1 MSRPQGIAFWS
12 IVEAQSI
19 LYAGAI
25 LLYDCVKMD
34 SWPVEIKFNKT
45 WRTYQARVLCELADH
60 LDDNRL
66 HIIAAPGSGKTVLGL
81 EVARR
86 LDRPTLIFSPTLAI
100 RDQWVERLVGL
111 FTEAGSGTLDWVSK
125 NIKRPGF
132 FTVSTYQGLHSAY
145 TGVPEEEDQDDE
157 EGRRPDGED
166 PGISR
171 RGLKGRRDLI
181 SKLRRIGIET
191 LILDEA
197 HHLRNE
203 WWKCLIDIKE
213 QLGNPTIVALTATPP
228 FDVSPFEW
236 ERYIELCGPVDSEIC
251 VPELV
256 LERNLCPHQDYVYI
270 SEPLQSERA
279 RIKEFRRQVDE
290 FLRRLCVDEQ
300 FISALENHRCMNR
313 ASEYVEEILSDPA
326 FYSSMAFF
334 LNHVKGRPPKK
345 LLHIIGFP
353 AGKCPGL
360 NLEWAETLL
369 AGCLYSHSGTFTGCE
384 EVFERISRDL
394 KRIGAIERRQLG
406 LRSTGRIAR
415 LLVASASKLESIKNI
430 VRIESETLG
439 PDLRM
444 VILTDFIRR
453 EDFPKNANDVQP
465 LKRLGV
471 VPIFEVIRRDTP
483 GDVKLGILSGS
494 LVVIPWE
501 AKALLEEIAGS
512 MAIDLNDIRYS
523 ELGHDSSF
531 CTVTIS
537 GSERQKIVTLITR
550 LFSRGGVTVLVGTKS
565 LLGEGWDA
573 PSINCLILASF
584 VGSYML
590 SNQMRGRAIRTQ
602 PSNPEKSA
610 NIWHLVCVE
619 HGRDQPSEDME
630 MLTRRFKAF
639 EGVSLQQ
646 PVIENGI
653 ERLGLGRPPF
663 AAEKIEQIN
672 ARMSRMATDRARL
685 MAEWEQALASGL
697 GGRMAEE
704 VTSPFF
710 NLPRSFVF
718 TNTILAVLWQG
729 LFWGLF
735 IFSQLMRTAERNAG
749 RMGIRG
755 FLLLLGIAFGLAAI
769 VALPK
774 CLKALWLFLKH
785 APIAWSMK
793 QIGRALVR
801 ALAGTELI
809 KTNVRKL
816 KVITTSHPAGLVS
829 CSLEGAE
836 TYERCLFLDSM
847 QEILGPISN
856 PRYLMVRKTPLLR
869 WVRKDY
875 HVVPQSLGRNKE
887 SAEYFAKMW
896 AKYVGPTELVY
907 TRSVKGRRILLK
919 ARGRAMSASF
929 QRRSERTRAWK

>member
-1 MSRPQGIAFWS
+1 
-12 IVEAQSI
+12 
-19 LYAGAI
+19 
-25 LLYDCVKMD
+25 MD
-34 SWPVEIKFNKT
+34 SWPADIKFNKT
-45 WRTYQARVLCELADH
+45 WRTYQARVLSELSDH
-60 LDDNRL
+60 LDDNHL

-100 RDQWVERLVGL
+100 RDQWIERLVGL
-111 FTEAGSGTLDWVSK
+111 FTEPGSGTLDWVSK
-125 NIKRPGF
+125 DIKRPGF

-145 TGVPEEEDQDDE
+145 TGVPEKEEQDEAEGYESDRE
-157 EGRRPDGED
+157 SSGAAGRKLTGRRG
-166 PGISR
+166 
-171 RGLKGRRDLI
+171 LI

-191 LILDEA
+191 LIFDEA

-213 QLGNPTIVALTATPP
+213 QLGNPIIVALTATPP

-270 SEPLQSERA
+270 SEPLQSEQA
-279 RIKEFRRQVDE
+279 QIKEFRSRIDE
-290 FLRRLCVDEQ
+290 FLKRICVDEQ
-300 FISALENHRCMNR
+300 FISALENHRCISR
-313 ASEYVEEILSDPA
+313 PREYVEEILSDPG
-326 FYSSMAFF
+326 FYSGMAFF
-334 LNHVKGRPPKK
+334 LNHVRGRPPRK
-345 LLHIIGFP
+345 LLHVIGLP
-353 AGKCPGL
+353 AGKCPKL
-360 NLEWAETLL
+360 SLEWMEVLL
-369 AGCLYSHSGTFTGCE
+369 KGCLYSHGRTFDGCE
-384 EVFERISRDL
+384 EIFGRIARDL
-394 KRIGAIERRQLG
+394 KRIGAIERKQLG
-406 LRSTGRIAR
+406 LRSTSRISR
-415 LLVASASKLESIKNI
+415 LLVASASKLESIKDI
-430 VRIESETLG
+430 VKIESESLG

-453 EDFPKNANDVQP
+453 EDFPKSREDVQP

-471 VPIFEVIRRDTP
+471 VPIFEVIRRSTP
-483 GDVKLGILSGS
+483 GGVKLGILSGS
-494 LVVIPWE
+494 LVVIPCE
-501 AKALLEEIAGS
+501 AKGLLENIAKS
-512 MAIDLNDIRYS
+512 MGIDPAAIRYS
-523 ELGHDSSF
+523 GLGHDGEF
-531 CTVTIS
+531 CIVTIS
-537 GSERQKIVTLITR
+537 GSDKQRIVRLITR

-573 PSINCLILASF
+573 PSINSLILASF

-602 PSNPEKSA
+602 EGNPEKTA

-619 HGRDQPSEDME
+619 HDRDEPSEDME

-639 EGVSLQQ
+639 EGVSAREA
-646 PVIENGI
+646 VIENGI
-653 ERLGLGRPPF
+653 ERLGLGKPPF
-663 AAEKIEQIN
+663 TAERIEQIN
-672 ARMSRMATDRARL
+672 TRMRQMATDRARL
-685 MAEWEQALASGL
+685 MAEWERALASSA

-704 VTSPFF
+704 VATPFF

-735 IFSQLMRTAERNAG
+735 VFSQVMRGSDRYSDK
-749 RMGIRG
+749 MGSRG
-755 FLLLLGIAFGLAAI
+755 FLLVLGVALGLGAV

-785 APIAWSMK
+785 APVAWSMK
-793 QIGRALVR
+793 QIGKAVVR
-801 ALAGTELI
+801 ALAQAELI
-809 KTNVRKL
+809 KTDVKKL

-829 CSLEGAE
+829 CSLTGAE
-836 TYERCLFLDSM
+836 TYERCLFLDAM
-847 QEILGPISN
+847 QEILGPIEN

-869 WVRKDY
+869 WIRKDY
-875 HVVPQSLGRNKE
+875 HVVPQALGRNKE
-887 SAEYFAKMW
+887 FAEYFRKMW

-907 TRSVKGRRILLK
+907 TRNVNGRRILLK
-919 ARGRAMSASF
+919 ARGQAMSATF